1 MSFNSDMTNLAN
13 AIRTKA
19 GVTGGLTVSAMTTAV
34 NGIVINTGSDIDLTG
49 VNVTADKLLS
59 GIVALDASGE
69 KVTGNIATVTPSI
82 SANVFTVRK
91 GYVAQDAEL
100 TVPEAAVTETDSSVT
115 IGVGYVSEELTY
127 DLGSGGSDIDFTGVN
142 VTADKLLDGT
152 IAIDANGEK
161 VTGYLQTV
169 TAYKDGINVV
179 VPSGYIAQQ
188 QVISM
193 YDFDLSGV
201 NVTANNLL
209 EGIVAIGHDGGKVTG
224 RLPYSTPRR
233 DGSSVIVPQ
242 GYVDRQYTFEQMQV
256 GYDTSEVTASFYN
269 MLLGTIAV
277 GPAGERIEGG
287 IPTLTTDS
295 ISVSNGVVFVTGPGY
310 ISDDGVAGLRYE
322 LPESTVTTTDTTLT
336 ATVGYLK
343 EPINFTTSGTGGGSG
358 SGAFDLA
365 KVTEY
370 TPYAPALSAVTSV
383 AVSGM
388 GTFGDGEE
396 DVSDANGTYLVTA
409 ETATESDWQKRVYKH
424 ESADYYLHY
433 YEDPDYPEDAYWQFG
448 YDTDS
453 GFMSLSSSENIA
465 SGENDW
471 ENWDWGETF
480 TLTLDVT
487 TTTTPETPMVLKG
500 VLATGYTDGE
510 WSFADSEQNFTG
522 FENTPKKSCV
532 YAVSGNKLIG
542 SAVDLAG
549 MYPGDAILSNCDS
562 LTDTYMRYTNCELS
576 TDVKKFGS
584 GSIKINSNG
593 YIKFNHGKTSLVNI
607 PWTAAHFFYAD
618 SYTGGT
624 DLKPLINND
633 TDAGGTFFIAITSG
647 GKIRTHIRG
656 GSYSDTQDTLSSGW
670 HHIRAVQYG
679 GTLKAYL
686 DGNLIATVTT
696 FSANTDSLWIGKLAA
711 ASSRQFEGYI
721 DGIEFF
727 EIPANRLDLYTG
739 DTAPVPDKEF
749 EI

>member
-1 MSFNSDMTNLAN
+1 MSFNSDMTNLAD

-34 NGIVINTGSDIDLTG
+34 NGIVINAGSDIDLSG

-59 GIVALDASGE
+59 GIVAVNADGE
-69 KVTGNIATVTPSI
+69 KVTGNIVTVTPSI

-115 IGVGYVSEELTY
+115 IGIGYVSEELTY

-142 VTADKLLDGT
+142 VTADQLLFGAV
-152 IAIDANGEK
+152 AIDADGSQ
-161 VTGYLQTV
+161 VTGSLPYTQVALARNVIDIPRGVLDSDYHNEIQLVRPVFDEDRLTVSIREGYVYGEVVLDLEESEVISGDSAVTV
-169 TAYKDGINVV
+169 TK
-179 VPSGYIAQQ
+179 GY
-188 QVISM
+188 VKE
-193 YDFDLSGV
+193 DFD
-201 NVTANNLL
+201 
-209 EGIVAIGHDGGKVTG
+209 
-224 RLPYSTPRR
+224 
-233 DGSSVIVPQ
+233 
-242 GYVDRQYTFEQMQV
+242 
-256 GYDTSEVTASFYN
+256 
-269 MLLGTIAV
+269 
-277 GPAGERIEGG
+277 
-287 IPTLTTDS
+287 IP
-295 ISVSNGVVFVTGPGY
+295 
-310 ISDDGVAGLRYE
+310 
-322 LPESTVTTTDTTLT
+322 
-336 ATVGYLK
+336 
-343 EPINFTTSGTGGGSG
+343 TGGGSG

-370 TPYAPALSAVTSV
+370 TPYAQGVSAVTSV
-383 AVSGM
+383 VVSGM
-388 GTFGDGEE
+388 GVIADEE
-396 DVSDANGTYLVTA
+396 DVTAANGTYLVTA
-409 ETATESDWQKRVYKH
+409 DTAAETDWKKRVYKH
-424 ESADYYLHY
+424 ESADYYLYHY
-433 YEDPDYPEDAYWQFG
+433 ADPDYPEDAYWQFG

-453 GFMSLSSSENIA
+453 SFLTLYSSEDIA

-471 ENWDWGETF
+471 HSEDWGEDF
-480 TLTLDVT
+480 TLTLDVMT
-487 TTTTPETPMVLKG
+487 ATTPEQPLVLKG
-500 VLATGYTDGE
+500 VKATGYTDGE

-522 FENTPKKSCV
+522 FETTPKKSCV
-532 YAVSGNKLIG
+532 YAVSGNKLFG

-576 TDVKKFGS
+576 TSVKKFGS

>member
-34 NGIVINTGSDIDLTG
+34 NGIVINAGSDIDMSG
-49 VNVTADKLLS
+49 VNVTADQLLS

-142 VTADKLLDGT
+142 VTADQLLFGAV
-152 IAIDANGEK
+152 AINANGEK
-161 VTGYLQTV
+161 VEGNIDTV
-169 TAYKDGINVV
+169 RIVQELDRIV
-179 VPSGYIAQQ
+179 VPSGYYPEGD
-188 QVISM
+188 SFPLP
-193 YDFDLSGV
+193 DTSEL
-201 NVTANNLL
+201 TATAGSLL
-209 EGIVAIGHDGGKVTG
+209 PGLTAIGRNGEYITG
-224 RLPYSTPRR
+224 NMPIVSPYIS
-233 DGSSVIVPQ
+233 GHQVIVPE
-242 GYVDRQYTFEQMQV
+242 GYHGRQMYFDLNHDMG
-256 GYDTSEVTASFYN
+256 GY
-269 MLLGTIAV
+269 
-277 GPAGERIEGG
+277 
-287 IPTLTTDS
+287 
-295 ISVSNGVVFVTGPGY
+295 
-310 ISDDGVAGLRYE
+310 
-322 LPESTVTTTDTTLT
+322 
-336 ATVGYLK
+336 
-343 EPINFTTSGTGGGSG
+343 
-358 SGAFDLA
+358 FDLA

-370 TPYAPALSAVTSV
+370 TPYAPEVSAVTSV

-409 ETATESDWQKRVYKH
+409 ETANETDWKKRVYKH

-510 WSFADSEQNFTG
+510 WSFADSEQNFNG
-522 FENTPKKSCV
+522 FETTPKKSCV

-593 YIKFNHGKTSLVNI
+593 YIKFNHGKISLVNI

>member
-1 MSFNSDMTNLAN
+1 MSFNSEMTALAD
-13 AIRTKA
+13 AIRSKA

-34 NGIVINTGSDIDLTG
+34 NGIVINTGSDIDFTG
-49 VNVTADKLLS
+49 VNVTADQLLS
-59 GIVALDASGE
+59 GIVAVDASGE
-69 KVTGNIATVTPSI
+69 KVTGSIATVTPSV

-100 TVPEAAVTETDSSVT
+100 TVSEAAALSVSGNVVTVPVGYIKTERTATIPEAAVTETDSSVT
-115 IGVGYVSEELTY
+115 IGIGYIGEELTY
-127 DLGSGGSDIDFTGVN
+127 DLGSGGSDIDFT
-142 VTADKLLDGT
+142 
-152 IAIDANGEK
+152 
-161 VTGYLQTV
+161 
-169 TAYKDGINVV
+169 
-179 VPSGYIAQQ
+179 
-188 QVISM
+188 
-193 YDFDLSGV
+193 GV

-224 RLPYSTPRR
+224 RMNYSTPRR
-233 DGSSVIVPQ
+233 DGSNVIVPQ
-242 GYVDRQYTFEQMQV
+242 GYVDQQYTFEQMQV

-287 IPTLTTDS
+287 IATATTEDISLTDGV
-295 ISVSNGVVFVTGPGY
+295 ILVNGNRY

-336 ATVGYLK
+336 ATVGYLA
-343 EPINFTTSGTGGGSG
+343 EPINFSATGGGSG

-409 ETATESDWQKRVYKH
+409 ETANESDWKKRVYKH

-522 FENTPKKSCV
+522 FETTPKPV
-532 YAVSGNKLIG
+532 HIYAVFGNKLIG
-542 SAVDLAG
+542 DAVDIDMEIPEG
-549 MYPGDAILSNCDS
+549 TVFFYDKS
-562 LTDTYMRYTNCELS
+562 LTDVIGGIPVTNYGLTASSTGIICESGKYAEIPAGSLP
-576 TDVKKFGS
+576 TDVLVGK
-584 GSIKINSNG
+584 NG
-593 YIKFNHGKTSLVNI
+593 KPWIVEIKFRCLD
-607 PWTAAHFFYAD
+607 TAASWQDRCLFGRVS
-618 SYTGGT
+618 SYRF
-624 DLKPLINND
+624 DIVVNKN
-633 TDAGGTFFIAITSG
+633 AITV
-647 GKIRTHIRG
+647 RG
-656 GSYSDTQDTLSSGW
+656 GSEISTFLNDTQWHIYKIVGDGDGRITPYLDDKSSGTTGGFSFDY
-670 HHIRAVQYG
+670 RANKLCIGY
-679 GTLKAYL
+679 
-686 DGNLIATVTT
+686 DGE
-696 FSANTDSLWIGKLAA
+696 
-711 ASSRQFEGYI
+711 SRYA
-721 DGIEFF
+721 DPF
-727 EIPANRLDLYTG
+727 EIEYVRIGNIVEA
-739 DTAPVPDKEF
+739 
-749 EI
+749 

>member
-1 MSFNSDMTNLAN
+1 MSFNSEMTALAD

-34 NGIVINTGSDIDLTG
+34 NGIVINTGSDIDLSG

-59 GIVALDASGE
+59 GIVAVNADGE
-69 KVTGNIATVTPSI
+69 KVTGNIVTVTPSV

-142 VTADKLLDGT
+142 VTADQLLFGAV
-152 IAIDANGEK
+152 AIDADGSQ
-161 VTGYLQTV
+161 VTGSLPYTQVALARNVIDIPRGVLDSDYHNEIQLVRPVFDEDRLTVSIREGYVYGEVVLDLEESEVISGDSAVTV
-169 TAYKDGINVV
+169 TK
-179 VPSGYIAQQ
+179 GY
-188 QVISM
+188 VKE
-193 YDFDLSGV
+193 DFD
-201 NVTANNLL
+201 
-209 EGIVAIGHDGGKVTG
+209 
-224 RLPYSTPRR
+224 
-233 DGSSVIVPQ
+233 
-242 GYVDRQYTFEQMQV
+242 
-256 GYDTSEVTASFYN
+256 
-269 MLLGTIAV
+269 
-277 GPAGERIEGG
+277 
-287 IPTLTTDS
+287 IPT
-295 ISVSNGVVFVTGPGY
+295 G
-310 ISDDGVAGLRYE
+310 
-322 LPESTVTTTDTTLT
+322 
-336 ATVGYLK
+336 
-343 EPINFTTSGTGGGSG
+343 GGGSG

-370 TPYAPALSAVTSV
+370 TPYAPEVSAVTSV
-383 AVSGM
+383 VVSGM

-549 MYPGDAILSNCDS
+549 VYPGDAILSNCDS

-576 TDVKKFGS
+576 TSVKKFGT

-593 YIKFNHGKTSLVNI
+593 YIKFNHGKTSLVTI